1 MKKRLIF
8 ASVLA
13 GLILTF
19 GLGGNAM
26 AAGES
31 LGKCSVDDYVEKYG
45 ELGLTPENIAQ
56 EENINAIGEIFDSCI
71 EAPSPIIPEI
81 NEVIWGG
88 GAFVVLLALMLWKGF
103 PAVQKIMNE
112 RSEKKIGRASCR
124 ERVCGS
130 V

>member
-45 ELGLTPENIAQ
+45 ELGLTPEK
-56 EENINAIGEIFDSCI
+56 S
-71 EAPSPIIPEI
+71 
-81 NEVIWGG
+81 
-88 GAFVVLLALMLWKGF
+88 LK
-103 PAVQKIMNE
+103 
-112 RSEKKIGRASCR
+112 KKISMRSARSLTA
-124 ERVCGS
+124 V
-130 V
+130 

>member
-45 ELGLTPENIAQ
+45 ELGLTPENLSLIH
-56 EENINAIGEIFDSCI
+56 I
-71 EAPSPIIPEI
+71 
-81 NEVIWGG
+81 
-88 GAFVVLLALMLWKGF
+88 
-103 PAVQKIMNE
+103 
-112 RSEKKIGRASCR
+112 
-124 ERVCGS
+124 
-130 V
+130 